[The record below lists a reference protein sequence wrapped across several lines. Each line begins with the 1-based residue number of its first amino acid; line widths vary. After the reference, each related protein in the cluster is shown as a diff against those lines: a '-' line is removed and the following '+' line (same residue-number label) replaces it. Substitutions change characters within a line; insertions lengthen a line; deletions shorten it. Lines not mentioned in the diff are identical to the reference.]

1 MRATDK
7 DTGNNARL
15 TYRILTNESREDKN
29 SSHHHSNFNRT
40 VGNSIK
46 FQKSF
51 DHLNG
56 HNIFG
61 IYPNSGWLYLRLPL
75 DRESRDQYELLVV
88 ATDNGTP
95 VLEARTHVL
104 IRVLDSNDNDPRF
117 QRASYEFHIE
127 ENLGRG
133 TLVGVI
139 SATDSDLDENAA
151 IRYNLLPSNSSFQ
164 VNPLTGKLRLPKLII
179 LKKILS
185 ISLFVFGF
193 DIKIILAN
201 FPVTT

>member
-1 MRATDK
+1 M
-7 DTGNNARL
+7 GNNARI
-15 TYRILTNESREDKN
+15 TYKILTNDSREDKN
-29 SSHHHSNFNRT
+29 SNHQNNFNRSLSNT
-40 VGNSIK
+40 KNI
-46 FQKSF
+46 QKSF
-51 DHLNG
+51 NQLNG

-75 DRESRDQYELLVV
+75 DRELCDQYELLVV

-117 QRASYEFHIE
+117 QQSSYEFHIE

-139 SATDSDLDENAA
+139 SATDNDLDENAA
-151 IRYNLLPSNSSFQ
+151 IRYSLLSSNSSFQ
-164 VNPLTGKLRLPKLII
+164 VNPLTGK
-179 LKKILS
+179 
-185 ISLFVFGF
+185 F
-193 DIKIILAN
+193 
-201 FPVTT
+201 